1 VAEARLAII
10 GDTHFPRG
18 SRRLPDE
25 CVRHLATADLILHTG
40 DHCSAA
46 SLEELRALGP
56 PVEAVYGNA
65 DEGQLRATLPR
76 EHVVRIGG
84 VCIGMTHAPG
94 PEAGREARL
103 LRMFPNCAAIVY
115 GHTHIPQVKR
125 NEGVWILNPGSP
137 TERRRAP
144 DRTMLQLTIN
154 GGRLTRPKLIT
165 LP

>member
-1 VAEARLAII
+1 M
-10 GDTHFPRG
+10 
-18 SRRLPDE
+18 
-25 CVRHLATADLILHTG
+25 ADLILHTG

-56 PVEAVYGNA
+56 VEAVYGNA
-65 DEGQLRATLPR
+65 DEDQLRATLPR
-76 EHVVRIGG
+76 EHVVSIGG
-84 VCIGMTHAPG
+84 VCIGMTHMPG
-94 PEAGREARL
+94 PEAGRETRL
-103 LRMFPNCAAIVY
+103 LRMFPDCAAIVY

-125 NEGVWILNPGSP
+125 SEGVWILNPGSP

-165 LP
+165 LA